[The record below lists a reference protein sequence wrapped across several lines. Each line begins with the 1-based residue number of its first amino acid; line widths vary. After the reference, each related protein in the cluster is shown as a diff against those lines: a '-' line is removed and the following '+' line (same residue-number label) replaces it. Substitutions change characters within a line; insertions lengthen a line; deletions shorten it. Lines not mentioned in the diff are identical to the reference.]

1 MTSRTEPA
9 FGRSR
14 IDGFVRQGLDRRRA
28 NWLGPQQLRSAPAG
42 RLGDTGGVSEQI
54 LRARDAF
61 NGCRWATAHEG
72 FCAVG
77 EPLSVEDSDRLATA
91 AYLIGR
97 DEESFALW
105 AELHHGC
112 EKRGATAQAA
122 RFGLRLAEA
131 VGFQGDIPRAQG
143 WVLHVQRL
151 LDRAGLDCVEQ
162 GYLAHASAM
171 CRIFT
176 DGDVAAA
183 HLLFA
188 QAVKWGER
196 FADAELLTLARIGEG
211 RCQIYMGEVSDG
223 IGLLD
228 EAMVS
233 VESGQLAPIVV
244 GDAYCTVIDACA
256 EIFDVRRLG
265 TWTQSFSLWCD
276 DQPELVLYRG
286 HCRLHRAEVLT
297 LRGRWAEALAEAT
310 SAVELL
316 AEPRNLMALGGAHYV
331 KAELHRLRGDLA
343 DAEQEYR
350 CANGAGCPP
359 FPGLAQLRLA
369 QGQTGAACS
378 ALRRALAEADGAVA
392 RARLL
397 PSLVQ
402 ALIAAGELDEA
413 SAAAS
418 DLAEVADELQS
429 PYLRAAADSGVGA
442 VRVAGGDAEVGIVSL
457 RRAWEGWRDLGIPLE
472 EAQTRL
478 LIAAACRALGDDDGA
493 ELESSAA
500 QTTLDELGSAL
511 VSLLPEAART
521 MSGAAGQ
528 LTPREMEVLVHLAG
542 GRTNRAIAGALFI
555 SEKTVASHVG
565 HIFTKLGV
573 TSRSAATA
581 YAYEHKL
588 VGGG

>member
-1 MTSRTEPA
+1 MAACATGSTGAGAPWPEREQTSH
-9 FGRSR
+9 
-14 IDGFVRQGLDRRRA
+14 
-28 NWLGPQQLRSAPAG
+28 APAD

-54 LRARDAF
+54 LLRARDAF
-61 NGCRWATAHEG
+61 NDCRWAAAHQG
-72 FCAVG
+72 FSAVG

-105 AELHHGC
+105 GELHHDC
-112 EKRGATAQAA
+112 EKRGDTAQAA

-131 VGFQGDIPRAQG
+131 VGFQGDISRSQG

-151 LDRAGLDCVEQ
+151 LDRSGLDCVEQ
-162 GYLAHASAM
+162 GYLAHAAAM

-196 FADAELLTLARIGEG
+196 FGDAELVTLARIGEG

-233 VESGQLAPIVV
+233 VESGQLGPLVV

-256 EIFDVRRLG
+256 ELFDVRRLE
-265 TWTQSFSLWCD
+265 TWTRSFSLWCD
-276 DQPELVLYRG
+276 AQPELVLYRG
-286 HCRLHRAEVLT
+286 HCRLHRAGILS

-331 KAELHRLRGDLA
+331 KADLHRLRGESA

-359 FPGLAQLRLA
+359 FPGLAQLRLV
-369 QGQTGAACS
+369 QGRTGAACS
-378 ALRRALAEADGAVA
+378 ALRRALAEADAVVA
-392 RARLL
+392 RAKLL
-397 PSLVQ
+397 PPFVQ
-402 ALIAAGELDEA
+402 ALVAAGELDA
-413 SAAAS
+413 AGAAAR
-418 DLAEVADELQS
+418 DLTEVADQLQS
-429 PYLRAAADSGVGA
+429 PYLRAAAESGIGT
-442 VRVAGGDAEVGIVSL
+442 VRLAGGDAKVGIVSL
-457 RRAWEGWRDLGIPLE
+457 RRAWEGWRDLDIPLE
-472 EAQTRL
+472 EALTRL
-478 LIAAACRALGDDDGA
+478 LIAAACRVLGDDDGA

-500 QTTLDELGSAL
+500 QATLDELGCAL
-511 VSLLPEAART
+511 VAVLPESGART

-528 LTPREMEVLVHLAG
+528 LTPREMEVLVHLAR
-542 GRTNRAIAGALFI
+542 GRTNRAIASALFI